1 MFKFSIKNLL
11 TRKSKFIMTGIAIL
25 VASLIILFSYNVA
38 NQINEGIVTTATYY
52 DLVVGPNGSS
62 TDLVMDTMFFT
73 GTSTGTIDSSVY
85 ESLKANRDVR
95 TVIPFAS
102 GDNYNGHKIVGTSNQ
117 FLADKKVKEGKLFDK
132 AFEVTIGYDL
142 AEKYNLK
149 IGDKIYGMHGA
160 SETGHKHENNP
171 YTIVGIL
178 SKTYT
183 SYDTTVFT
191 TVDSVWKTHEHHEE
205 GEEHDEEDEHDED
218 HDEEHEEHIHE
229 GNYTALLVKT
239 KSPLTAVS
247 LISDLNKLSGVQA
260 ANPSTVLRDLMQN
273 INIAAKI
280 VYVLCV
286 IIGVMSFIIICMI
299 TLMMMQDLKKDITL
313 MRLLGLKR
321 KTISGIIFIQN
332 FIVIIFG
339 VLLAFILTRVGL
351 MFANNITA
359 SMGIVMNYTKIYFGE
374 YIAILGVI
382 VISLLPT
389 IFSLIKMFRSDL
401 GNEK

>member
-1 MFKFSIKNLL
+1 MVVSNLL
-11 TRKSKFIMTGIAIL
+11 VVKNAEGR
-25 VASLIILFSYNVA
+25 LF
-38 NQINEGIVTTATYY
+38 E
-52 DLVVGPNGSS
+52 
-62 TDLVMDTMFFT
+62 
-73 GTSTGTIDSSVY
+73 
-85 ESLKANRDVR
+85 E
-95 TVIPFAS
+95 
-102 GDNYNGHKIVGTSNQ
+102 
-117 FLADKKVKEGKLFDK
+117 
-132 AFEVTIGYDL
+132 AFEVTIGSDV

-160 SETGHKHENNP
+160 AETGTEHKDTP
-171 YTIVGIL
+171 YTVVGIL
-178 SKTYT
+178 AKTYT

-191 TVDSVWKTHEHHEE
+191 TVDSVWKTHEHEE
-205 GEEHDEEDEHDED
+205 DED
-218 HDEEHEEHIHE
+218 HDEEEHDEESEEEHVHE
-229 GNYTALLVKT
+229 GNYTSLLVKT

-247 LISDLNKLSGVQA
+247 LMSDLNKLSGVQA

-273 INIAAKI
+273 VDIAANI

-299 TLMMMQDLKKDITL
+299 TLMMMQDLKKDVTL

-321 KTISGIIFIQN
+321 KTISGIILIQN
-332 FIVIIFG
+332 LIVIIIG
-339 VLLAFILTRVGL
+339 ALLAFGLTRIGL
-351 MFANNITA
+351 MLANNITA
-359 SMGIVMNYTKIYFGE
+359 SMGIVMNYTKIYLGE